1 MIVNKFTPMHK
12 ILIAYPQLID
22 RLIERN
28 EHFRFL
34 RSNLTTTDTKYYAT
48 VSVVA
53 TVCKEDADELLDFIK
68 KEIEKIDIQYRY

>member
-1 MIVNKFTPMHK
+1 MYNIEINKYTPLRK

-28 EHFRFL
+28 RQY
-34 RSNLTTTDTKYYAT
+34 SIIDDKYSAT
-48 VSVVA
+48 VAVA
-53 TVCKEDADELLDFIK
+53 ANICKEDVDELLEFIK